1 MPRYRMFTF
10 LMSALV
16 LLGLVSCQPAA
27 NQPKATLPAPTQP
40 PATAVP
46 AASPQ
51 PAVPKDLVIVIP
63 EDPPSFNAVIS
74 DSGYDALAMH
84 LALLGLTEID
94 PSGKVYPVLAAS
106 LPTQENGDVVIK
118 DDGTMDV
125 TWTLRNDVTWA
136 DGTPVTTDDVL
147 FTYQAII
154 DPKTGSWI
162 PGIDLVTGVDKI
174 DDQKF
179 VVHFSSVYP
188 SYLTLFGGRQVV
200 IWPKH
205 YCDASQGFQSWDC
218 ARQPLS
224 DGPYILKDWVTGDH
238 LSFTRNPKYYEAGK
252 PKIDSIIIK
261 IVPDTT
267 VRETMLRQGD
277 ADILMWATEQVADDL
292 KNEANVKVSISPT
305 NRFVMRLFINLA
317 KKGTTDAKA
326 HPNPLFSDVRVRQ
339 AIRSAID
346 VNTITSSVWHGY
358 ASPVWTEFFRPPYN
372 KCSIAQPKFDPEAA
386 KALLDQAG
394 WVVGSDGIRECK
406 GCKTAKDGT
415 KFSFELLTYSEYGE
429 PLILTQQLIGEQL
442 KNVGIEATLSQMQG
456 SVIWADTA
464 SNGIEQTGNFD
475 IDLYDDGYAGND
487 PTDFLYQ
494 YYYSSS
500 AQPDNGWNIG
510 RWINPEMDGLIDSAY
525 TLDEEARQTAFC
537 QMAQILDQQ
546 LPQILLFSTLNA
558 DAYSTRVANVQANV
572 NNVVSWNAA
581 DWTFAK

>member
-1 MPRYRMFTF
+1 MPRHRIFTC

-16 LLGLVSCQPAA
+16 LLGLVSCQPST
-27 NQPKATLPAPTQP
+27 NQPQGPTPASTLPPPTEAPP
-40 PATAVP
+40 
-46 AASPQ
+46 ASPQ
-51 PAVPKDLVIVIP
+51 PAASKDLVIVIP

-74 DSGYDALAMH
+74 DSGYDALVMH

-94 PSGKVYPVLAAS
+94 PSGNVYPVLAAS
-106 LPTQENGDVVIK
+106 LPTQENDEVVMN

-136 DGTPVTTDDVL
+136 DGTPVTVDDVL

-154 DPKTGSWI
+154 DPNTGSWI
-162 PGIDLVTGVDKI
+162 PGIDLVTGLDKI

-179 VVHFSSVYP
+179 VVHFGSVYP

-205 YCDASQGFQSWDC
+205 YCDASQGFQNWDC

-224 DGPYILKDWVTGDH
+224 DGPYILKEWVTGDH
-238 LSFTRNPKYYEAGK
+238 LSFSRNSGYFEPGK
-252 PKIDSIIIK
+252 PNIDSIIIK
-261 IVPDTT
+261 IVPDAT

-292 KNEANVKVSISPT
+292 KNDANVKVSLSPS
-305 NRFVMRLFINLA
+305 NRFVMRMFINLA
-317 KKGTTDAKA
+317 EKGTTDAKA

-346 VNTITSSVWHGY
+346 VDTITSSVWHGF
-358 ASPVWTEFFRPPYN
+358 AAPVWTEFFRPPYD
-372 KCSIAQPKFDPEAA
+372 KCNIARPKFDAEAA

-415 KFSFELLTYSEYGE
+415 KFKFELLTYSEYGE

-475 IDLYDDGYAGND
+475 IDLYDDGYAGSD

-500 AQPDNGWNIG
+500 AEPDNGWNIG
-510 RWINPEMDGLIDSAY
+510 RWINPDMDGLIDSAY

-537 QMAQILDQQ
+537 QMAQILDQE

-558 DAYSTRVANVQANV
+558 DAYSTRVGNVQANV

-581 DWTFAK
+581 DWTFVK